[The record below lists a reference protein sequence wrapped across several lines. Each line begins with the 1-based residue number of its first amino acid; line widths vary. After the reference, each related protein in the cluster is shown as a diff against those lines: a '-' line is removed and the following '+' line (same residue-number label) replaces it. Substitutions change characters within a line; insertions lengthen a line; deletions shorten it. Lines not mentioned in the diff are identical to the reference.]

1 MGVTRQFSR
10 LLSTAVSPLLICSA
24 LGTTAESQTRDEVLP
39 AIQMEQD
46 DIPIPLLGVPSRWIL
61 KPDAQPSI
69 APNSEILI
77 FVDGMDS
84 RTEEADDI
92 TKALFEAMA
101 AMPQSAPPPVYPPIA
116 NNRGTV
122 QFQFQ
127 GCTNGV
133 HCPPPPPIEEQ
144 PLPPPIYGSQVQF
157 VIECSGVVGCPEPC
171 DHMDEGGAAV
181 TPSDVVN
188 GVPTRIYFAPIIPP
202 RLLDTKPPAGTQ
214 INVPPAHNL
223 GANEGRLQK
232 ALRDAAA
239 AALPLQSLTQ
249 AAFKFATGDA
259 DDAVWG
265 NAFADLSVTG
275 HRAFANFRQ
284 TLPGE
289 WFCES
294 LIGQR
299 PPPLTAD
306 QILAGWQPPPP
317 MTNDQVLAGCEKALD
332 RAYRVAN
339 FLRTGERG
347 DTPAL
352 KTAKTAERNALGWIA
367 VSGEDDSPHRPVNV
381 PSSDFP
387 QFDLPDVPVDAPLG
401 TAPQPVHVRTRYTIA
416 QSQTP
421 GRNLVVIS
429 MDLPTSGYA
438 DNLDYRRVSPL
449 SAIGSPKTN
458 NSDFSANGDPPM
470 APLLDFIETFV
481 VSFVN
486 TLDSTVPFK
495 NNIKAVMGGS
505 LGGSISLRL
514 GRRGGVP
521 WFPEFIVWSAASIWD
536 SLAGGADVLKHKAPL
551 TEYVSAQRAMDSPQ
565 STDRAEFF
573 GSWDKPLVPLL
584 VPSQAETWFSDYYL
598 CKHSNL
604 AGARLDR
611 QETYDSMFL
620 AWHHRLAAEQ
630 VIYSHRSKDPTTNQP
645 LFMANR
651 KPTLLSCGLEDDFIG
666 ADICTF
672 THQTAQE
679 MTTTPGKALFLG
691 QTGHSIDNE
700 RRQLWARQM
709 ISFLGL

>member
-1 MGVTRQFSR
+1 
-10 LLSTAVSPLLICSA
+10 
-24 LGTTAESQTRDEVLP
+24 
-39 AIQMEQD
+39 
-46 DIPIPLLGVPSRWIL
+46 
-61 KPDAQPSI
+61 
-69 APNSEILI
+69 
-77 FVDGMDS
+77 
-84 RTEEADDI
+84 
-92 TKALFEAMA
+92 
-101 AMPQSAPPPVYPPIA
+101 MPQSAPPPVYPPIA

-289 WFCES
+289 WFCEL

-352 KTAKTAERNALGWIA
+352 KTAKTAEEECAGLDRSLGRGRLASPTGERSVERFSA
-367 VSGEDDSPHRPVNV
+367 VRSARRPRRC
-381 PSSDFP
+381 
-387 QFDLPDVPVDAPLG
+387 
-401 TAPQPVHVRTRYTIA
+401 TAGHGAAARTRANPLHDCSITDA
-416 QSQTP
+416 RKKS
-421 GRNLVVIS
+421 
-429 MDLPTSGYA
+429 
-438 DNLDYRRVSPL
+438 RRHQHGP
-449 SAIGSPKTN
+449 
-458 NSDFSANGDPPM
+458 
-470 APLLDFIETFV
+470 
-481 VSFVN
+481 
-486 TLDSTVPFK
+486 
-495 NNIKAVMGGS
+495 
-505 LGGSISLRL
+505 
-514 GRRGGVP
+514 
-521 WFPEFIVWSAASIWD
+521 
-536 SLAGGADVLKHKAPL
+536 
-551 TEYVSAQRAMDSPQ
+551 
-565 STDRAEFF
+565 
-573 GSWDKPLVPLL
+573 
-584 VPSQAETWFSDYYL
+584 
-598 CKHSNL
+598 SNL
-604 AGARLDR
+604 GLRRQSRLQARLALERNR
-611 QETYDSMFL
+611 QPE
-620 AWHHRLAAEQ
+620 
-630 VIYSHRSKDPTTNQP
+630 
-645 LFMANR
+645 
-651 KPTLLSCGLEDDFIG
+651 
-666 ADICTF
+666 
-672 THQTAQE
+672 
-679 MTTTPGKALFLG
+679 
-691 QTGHSIDNE
+691 NE
-700 RRQLWARQM
+700 
-709 ISFLGL
+709 